1 MSYVGASD
9 PRELYVLLGGMG
21 AIVGSLALWTVRE
34 AANPGRVVAECA
46 DGSVI
51 GGWRDRVRRRPGRSP
66 AQRERL
72 ARRFPELS
80 TFARRQCVDDELSP
94 GDLCYARVREGKP
107 GEGAWIVEGLDAD
120 GQHLG
125 IDWEFETVDDAW
137 EAYRLIEARVVRPPA
152 AATGGD
158 APRSNEDFDR
168 LIERER
174 LAAEHAPAPAVDP
187 RSAGS

>member
-1 MSYVGASD
+1 MSYVSASD
-9 PRELYVLLGGMG
+9 PREMWVLMGGMG
-21 AIVGSLALWTVRE
+21 AIVGALALWTVRE
-34 AANPGRVVAECA
+34 SASPGRVVAECA

-80 TFARRQCVDDELSP
+80 AFARRQCVDDELSP

-125 IDWEFETVDDAW
+125 IDWEFESVDDAW
-137 EAYRLIEARVVRPPA
+137 EAYRLIEARVVRRTTTA
-152 AATGGD
+152 AGIPSPMSD
-158 APRSNEDFDR
+158 EDFDR

-174 LAAEHAPAPAVDP
+174 LAAGHAAATGGDP